1 MKHLHTF
8 ESFLNEATS
17 GKSDIITNFIVTY
30 ADDDETELLD
40 IDAEITDIQKMVMRM
55 GKGAFVKKMQSQYRR
70 ADRKDIEDFFDS
82 IK

>member
-1 MKHLHTF
+1 MKNLHTF
-8 ESFLNEATS
+8 DEFLNEAVS
-17 GKSDIITNFIVTY
+17 SKSDIITSFIVTY

-40 IDAEITDIQKMVMRM
+40 IDAEIADILKMVKMT
-55 GKGAFVKKMQSQYRR
+55 GKGSFVKKIQSQYRR

>member
-8 ESFLNEATS
+8 ESFLNEALS
-17 GKSDIITNFIVTY
+17 SKSDIITNFIKTY
-30 ADDDETELLD
+30 ADDDEIPLLD
-40 IDAEITDIQKMVMRM
+40 MEAEISDIQKMVRTM
-55 GKGAFVKKMQSQYRR
+55 GKGSFVKKIQSQYRN